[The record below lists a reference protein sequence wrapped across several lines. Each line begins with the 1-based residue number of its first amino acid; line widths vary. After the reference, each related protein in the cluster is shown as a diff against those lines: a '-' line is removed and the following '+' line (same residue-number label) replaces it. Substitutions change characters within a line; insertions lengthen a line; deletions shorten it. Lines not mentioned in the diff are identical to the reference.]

1 MTYLLLNTNGM
12 RKNGG
17 FRLRCRHCSP
27 PKLHSL
33 MKTKLFYI
41 VRFMMLPILLL
52 GLGSMH
58 AQVLNAP
65 VAAPNQTPPPG
76 ATPWNRACA
85 SASFNDYWVQFTW
98 NPPLV
103 NTDNEFILELSD
115 ATGDFSSPVE
125 LARDGSKNLVF
136 DFYMQ
141 FAVPTDTRGEN
152 YRLRVR
158 STSPAVTGPAS
169 DPYPM
174 YYIGVNSGLTIRP
187 QGQADFGDGTAE
199 VCDGNSI
206 TLEVY
211 GLANADT
218 FQYNWYRSGTPLSEK
233 SESITVTA
241 SGMYNVEI
249 DYGACS
255 GSGNTLSNIIDVTTG
270 TSLGVAINPPAK
282 TDLCSGETMPLEANI
297 NNPSLTYTWYQN
309 GAVIPSSNNYIYT
322 VDASSPGF
330 EGDYEVEIFGPGAC
344 IERSA
349 AVTFT
354 NAGNFTVTRDNGAN
368 IVLLPGQ
375 NSTLSVSTDASSP
388 TYQWY
393 KDGSPVAG
401 ATSASLVVSDTETG
415 TYFARVTLSGGACT
429 STSLDSESTV
439 VVTPA
444 SFELIVDYATSYVAC
459 ENTSIA
465 LEVTT
470 INAVDAGGNKTD
482 VTTAIQNDFS
492 YQWKLNGAN
501 VAGATSSSISLTDPT
516 ENGTYDVDGTIST
529 YSSTSNNLT
538 VELLVNETLTINSTG
553 LVSCGPAEPITISTT
568 TDLSGETFT
577 WYRNGTDLGVTTA
590 DLTVIEEGMY
600 QLVLMRN
607 GCPLRSNEIDINPL
621 DENLI
626 TLDPSADVVFPEG
639 GSRTVSASGGS
650 SYRWLDSNNVEMST
664 GSSMTFTQEG
674 NFVLIAT
681 IGNCEIMRNVS
692 VTYLDTFKVP
702 NVITVNGD
710 GVNDQWIIPNSYSNK
725 ADVNVI
731 IYNEKGVE
739 IVNEFNYQNNW
750 PSSSAAFTKQNMV
763 FFYKIRNASEVLKQG
778 TITVIR

>member
-1 MTYLLLNTNGM
+1 
-12 RKNGG
+12 
-17 FRLRCRHCSP
+17 
-27 PKLHSL
+27 
-33 MKTKLFYI
+33 
-41 VRFMMLPILLL
+41 
-52 GLGSMH
+52 
-58 AQVLNAP
+58 
-65 VAAPNQTPPPG
+65 
-76 ATPWNRACA
+76 
-85 SASFNDYWVQFTW
+85 
-98 NPPLV
+98 
-103 NTDNEFILELSD
+103 LSD
-115 ATGDFSSPVE
+115 PTGDFSSPVE
-125 LARDGSKNLVF
+125 LTRDGTKNLVF

-169 DPYPM
+169 VPYPM

-233 SESITVTA
+233 SESITVSA

-255 GSGNTLSNIIDVTTG
+255 GSGNTLSNMIDVTSG

-349 AVTFT
+349 PVTIT
-354 NAGNFTVTRDNGAN
+354 NAGNFTVTRDNAAN

-393 KDGSPVAG
+393 RDGSPVAG
-401 ATSASLVVSDTETG
+401 ATSASIVVSDTETG
-415 TYFARVTLSGGACT
+415 TYFARVTLSGGTCT

-444 SFELIVDYATSYVAC
+444 SFELIIDYATSYVAC

-492 YQWKLNGAN
+492 YQWKLNGTN

-516 ENGTYDVDGTIST
+516 ENGTYDLDGTIST

-538 VELLVNETLTINSTG
+538 VELLVNETLTISSTG

-568 TDLSGETFT
+568 TDLSGEIFT
-577 WYRNGTDLGVTTA
+577 WYRNGTDLGVTTT
-590 DLTVIEEGMY
+590 DLTVTEEGMY

-664 GSSMTFTQEG
+664 GSSMTFTEEG

-710 GVNDQWIIPNSYSNK
+710 GVNDQWIIPNTYSNK

-763 FFYKIRNASEVLKQG
+763 FFYKIRNTSEVLKQG

>member
-1 MTYLLLNTNGM
+1 
-12 RKNGG
+12 
-17 FRLRCRHCSP
+17 
-27 PKLHSL
+27 

-41 VRFMMLPILLL
+41 VRFMMLPIFLL
-52 GLGSMH
+52 GLGGMH

-65 VAAPNQTPPPG
+65 EAAPNQTPPPG

-103 NTDNEFILELSD
+103 NSDNEFILELSD

-125 LARDGSKNLVF
+125 LARDGSKNVVF

-141 FAVPTDTRGEN
+141 FTVPTDTRGEN

-169 DPYPM
+169 VPYPM

-233 SESITVTA
+233 SESITVSA

-255 GSGNTLSNIIDVTTG
+255 GSGNTLSNLIDVTSG

-309 GAVIPSSNNYIYT
+309 GAVIPSSDNYIYT

-349 AVTFT
+349 AVTIT
-354 NAGNFTVTRDNGAN
+354 NAGNFTVTRDNTAN

-401 ATSASLVVSDTETG
+401 ATSSSLVVNDTETG

-444 SFELIVDYATSYVAC
+444 SFELIIDYATSYVAC

-482 VTTAIQNDFS
+482 VTTAILNDFT

-516 ENGTYDVDGTIST
+516 ENGTYVLDGTIST
-529 YSSTSNNLT
+529 YSSTSNNVT

-553 LVSCGPAEPITISTT
+553 LVSCGPSEPITISTT

-590 DLTVIEEGMY
+590 DLTVTEEGMY

-626 TLDPSADVVFPEG
+626 TLDPSADIVFPNG
-639 GSRTVSASGGS
+639 ASRTVTASGGS
-650 SYRWLDSNNVEMST
+650 SYSWLDSNNVEMST
-664 GSSMTFTQEG
+664 GSSMTFTEEG
-674 NFVLIAT
+674 DYILIAT
-681 IGNCEIMRNVS
+681 IGNCQITRNIS

-710 GVNDQWIIPNSYSNK
+710 GINDQWIIPNSYSYN
-725 ADVNVI
+725 ADINVI

-739 IVNEFNYQNNW
+739 IINEYNYQNNW

-763 FFYKIRNASEVLKQG
+763 FFYKIRNASDVLKQG

>member
-1 MTYLLLNTNGM
+1 
-12 RKNGG
+12 
-17 FRLRCRHCSP
+17 
-27 PKLHSL
+27 

-41 VRFMMLPILLL
+41 VQFFVLPIFLL
-52 GLGSMH
+52 GLGSIH

-65 VAAPNQTPPPG
+65 VASPNQTPPAG
-76 ATPWNRACA
+76 ATAWNRACA
-85 SASFNDYWVQFTW
+85 SASFNDYWVRFTW

-115 ATGDFSSPVE
+115 ADGDFSSPVE
-125 LARDGSKNLVF
+125 LARDATKNVVF
-136 DFYMQ
+136 DFYIQ
-141 FAVPTDTRGEN
+141 FTVPADTRGEN

-169 DPYPM
+169 VPYPM

-187 QGQADFGDGTAE
+187 QGQTDFGDGTAE

-211 GLANADT
+211 GLTDANT

-282 TDLCSGETMPLEANI
+282 TALCSGETMALEANI
-297 NNPSLTYTWYQN
+297 NNASLTYTWYRN
-309 GAVIPSSNNYIYT
+309 GTVIPSSNNYIYT

-349 AVTFT
+349 PVTIT
-354 NAGNFTVTRDNGAN
+354 NAGDFTVTRDNPAN

-375 NSTLSVSTDASSP
+375 DTTLSVSTDATSP

-401 ATSASLVVSDTETG
+401 ATASSLLVNDTETG
-415 TYFARVTLSGGACT
+415 TYFARVTLSGGACAT
-429 STSLDSESTV
+429 TSLDSESTA

-444 SFELIVDYATSYVAC
+444 SFEILIDYATSYAAC
-459 ENTSIA
+459 ENTSIV

-470 INAVDAGGNKTD
+470 INAVDTGGNRTD
-482 VTTAIQNDFS
+482 VTASILTDFS
-492 YQWKLNGAN
+492 YQWKLNGAII
-501 VAGATSSSISLTDPT
+501 AGATGSSISLTDPA
-516 ENGTYDVDGTIST
+516 ENGTYVLDGTIST
-529 YSSTSNNLT
+529 YSSTSNN
-538 VELLVNETLTINSTG
+538 VSVQLLVNETLTISSTG
-553 LVSCGPAEPITISTT
+553 LVSCGPSEPITISTA
-568 TDLSGETFT
+568 TDLNGETFT
-577 WYRNGTDLGVTTA
+577 WNRNGTDLGVTST
-590 DLTVIEEGMY
+590 DLTVTENGMY

-607 GCPLRSNEIDINPL
+607 GCPLFSNEININPL
-621 DENLI
+621 DEDLI
-626 TLDPSADVVFPEG
+626 TLDPSADVVIPEG
-639 GSRTVSASGGS
+639 GSRTVSASGGA
-650 SYRWLDSNNVEMST
+650 SYQWLDSNNIEMST
-664 GSSMTFTQEG
+664 ASSMTFTEEG
-674 NFVLIAT
+674 NYVLIAT
-681 IGNCEIMRNVS
+681 IGNCQVVRNLS

-710 GVNDQWIIPNSYSNK
+710 GINDQWIIPNSYSYK
-725 ADVNVI
+725 PDVNVI
-731 IYNEKGVE
+731 IYNEKGEE
-739 IVNEFNYQNNW
+739 IINEFNYQNTW
-750 PSSSAAFTKQNMV
+750 PSSSVAFPKQNMV
-763 FFYKIRNASEVLKQG
+763 FFYKIRNSSEVLKQG

>member
-1 MTYLLLNTNGM
+1 
-12 RKNGG
+12 
-17 FRLRCRHCSP
+17 
-27 PKLHSL
+27 
-33 MKTKLFYI
+33 
-41 VRFMMLPILLL
+41 
-52 GLGSMH
+52 
-58 AQVLNAP
+58 
-65 VAAPNQTPPPG
+65 
-76 ATPWNRACA
+76 
-85 SASFNDYWVQFTW
+85 
-98 NPPLV
+98 V
-103 NTDNEFILELSD
+103 NSDNEFILELSD

-174 YYIGVNSGLTIRP
+174 YYIGVNTGLTIRP

-233 SESITVTA
+233 SESITVSA

-270 TSLGVAINPPAK
+270 TSLGVAINPPVK

-309 GAVIPSSNNYIYT
+309 GAVIPSSDNYIYT

-349 AVTFT
+349 AVTIT
-354 NAGNFTVTRDNGAN
+354 NAGNFTVTRDNAAN

-401 ATSASLVVSDTETG
+401 ATSASLLVSDTETG

-459 ENTSIA
+459 ESTSIT

-501 VAGATSSSISLTDPT
+501 VAGATSSSISLTTPT
-516 ENGTYDVDGTIST
+516 ENGTYSLDGTIST
-529 YSSTSNNLT
+529 YSSTSNNVT
-538 VELLVNETLTINSTG
+538 VELLVNEALTINSTG
-553 LVSCGPAEPITISTT
+553 LVSCGPSEPITISTT

-577 WYRNGTDLGVTTA
+577 WYRNGTDLGVTNA
-590 DLTVIEEGMY
+590 DLTVTQEGLY

-626 TLDPSADVVFPEG
+626 TLDPSADIVFPEG
-639 GSRTVSASGGS
+639 GSRTISASGGS
-650 SYRWLDSNNVEMST
+650 SYSWLDSNNVEMST
-664 GSSMTFTQEG
+664 ASSMTFTEEG
-674 NFVLIAT
+674 DYVLIAT
-681 IGNCEIMRNVS
+681 IGNCQITRNIS
-692 VTYLDTFKVP
+692 VTHLDTFKVP

-710 GVNDQWIIPNSYSNK
+710 GINDQWIIPNSYSYN
-725 ADVNVI
+725 ADINVI
-731 IYNEKGVE
+731 IYNEKGEE
-739 IVNEFNYQNNW
+739 IINEFNYQNNW

-763 FFYKIRNASEVLKQG
+763 FFYKIRNTSKVLKQG